1 MQIDNAHLVSKGS
14 VIALRNGRSEVV
26 QEHIRLELDKFGKVT
41 LEHVSLKMRELLI
54 D

>member
-1 MQIDNAHLVSKGS
+1 MTKSDNAHLVSKGS

-41 LEHVSLKMRELLI
+41 LESVSNLTPVY
-54 D
+54 